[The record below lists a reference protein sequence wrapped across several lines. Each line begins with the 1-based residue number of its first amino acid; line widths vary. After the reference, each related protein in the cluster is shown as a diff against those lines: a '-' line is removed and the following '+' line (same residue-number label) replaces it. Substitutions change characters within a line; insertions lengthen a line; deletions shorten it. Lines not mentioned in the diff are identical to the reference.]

1 MRSASPA
8 SCREASPSGSLTASV
23 VRQFVLPGDGRASTA
38 ALIRVRCK
46 ARRSEHAPDAAL
58 RSGAL
63 DTGVER
69 SVIPR
74 SEALTTKTKDVPKR
88 KPVALRYGTDSGPGI
103 TRLRQGNRVRY
114 RGPRGG
120 QVSDRDLARISA
132 LAIPPAWRHVWI
144 SPDPA
149 SHLQAT
155 GRDQK
160 GRKQYRYHPD
170 WQEGRSGA
178 KFERMIAFAEAL
190 PRIRECVERD
200 LGRRGLPRRKVLA
213 TVVRLLDLSGV
224 RIGNVDYARSNGSF
238 GLTTLQDRH
247 VRLGST
253 VVSFA
258 FTAKGGAECTVDIRD
273 ARLARIIRQC
283 RDLPGRTLFQYIG
296 DDGARR
302 SVGSH
307 DVNRY
312 IAEISGGP
320 FTAKDFR
327 TWAGTV
333 VAASALNE
341 AGPASSEREAERN
354 VRKAI
359 DQTSAALR
367 NTAAVSR
374 KSYVHP
380 GVVEVY
386 LEQHEL
392 DWDRSS
398 RRRWL
403 SPEERAT
410 LALLKSR

>member
-1 MRSASPA
+1 
-8 SCREASPSGSLTASV
+8 
-23 VRQFVLPGDGRASTA
+23 
-38 ALIRVRCK
+38 
-46 ARRSEHAPDAAL
+46 
-58 RSGAL
+58 
-63 DTGVER
+63 
-69 SVIPR
+69 
-74 SEALTTKTKDVPKR
+74 
-88 KPVALRYGTDSGPGI
+88 
-103 TRLRQGNRVRY
+103 
-114 RGPRGG
+114 
-120 QVSDRDLARISA
+120 
-132 LAIPPAWRHVWI
+132 VWI

-149 SHLQAT
+149 GHLQAT
-155 GRDQK
+155 GRDQR

-170 WQEGRSGA
+170 WQERRSGI
-178 KFERMIAFAEAL
+178 KFDRMIAFAEAL
-190 PRIRECVERD
+190 PLIRERVERD

-253 VVSFA
+253 AVSFT
-258 FTAKGGAECTVDIRD
+258 FPAKGGAECTVDIRD
-273 ARLARIIRQC
+273 ARLARVIRRC
-283 RDLPGRTLFQYIG
+283 RDLPGRNLFQYIG

-302 SVGSH
+302 SVRSH

-312 IAEISGGP
+312 IAEVSGGA

-333 VAASALNE
+333 VAATALSE
-341 AGPASSEREAERN
+341 AGAASSDQEAERN
-354 VRKAI
+354 LRKAI
-359 DQTSAALR
+359 GESSAALR
-367 NTAAVSR
+367 NTPAVSR

-386 LEQHEL
+386 PEKREL

-410 LALLKSR
+410 LAL